1 MQTAKKLFVSSIV
14 LMLLVGIALIALA
27 QTASAQATPSQTTI
41 AREKRVKLSRGQ
53 SKKIVG
59 KTDATTNYVY
69 KIRAQRDQSLE
80 ARITSEGGAA
90 TFSIIPPGTQILENA
105 AAVSQWSGTLPETG
119 EYSIVVVMNTK
130 GATKMPYTLELA
142 LK

>member
-1 MQTAKKLFVSSIV
+1 MHTVNRILVSTIMLV
-14 LMLLVGIALIALA
+14 LVVGLA
-27 QTASAQATPSQTTI
+27 PLAVAQTTI
-41 AREKRVKLSRGQ
+41 AREKRVKISRGQ
-53 SKKIVG
+53 SKKIIG

-69 KIRAQRDQSLE
+69 KIRAQKDQTLE

-90 TFSIIPPGTQILENA
+90 TFSVVPPGTQVLENA
-105 AAVSQWSGTLPETG
+105 AAVSQWSGALPETG

-130 GATKMPYTLELA
+130 SATKTPYTLELA